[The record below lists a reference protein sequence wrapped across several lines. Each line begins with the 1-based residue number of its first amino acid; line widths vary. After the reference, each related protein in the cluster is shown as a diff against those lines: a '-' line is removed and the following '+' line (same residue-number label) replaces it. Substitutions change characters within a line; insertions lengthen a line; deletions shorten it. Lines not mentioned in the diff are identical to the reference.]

1 MNKSKIL
8 SILGSALLLVLCLF
22 VGFNVSLGGQVVSA
36 EASTEQ
42 TISLDGVQMRGW
54 TDGWYQ
60 YLVLQSGSYNGL
72 GSVESI
78 ANVNAV
84 SRDKIK
90 LYTSESDSGKALSE
104 INVQHLDQN
113 FGNWTDG
120 LFINFSEYDSALGG
134 HQVYKVVIE
143 AGCKLPYKNGDATG
157 TFVVDKTY
165 VFYNNSY
172 GNADN
177 KLSAMNWKK
186 VTYQTV
192 SLDGVQMRGF
202 KESNAWFHYFVVN
215 SSSFAGMSTIE
226 DAIEMTT
233 YQTTLDKISLYT
245 VSDNALT
252 ENKLSDLG
260 VNHSERNKWGAQGMF
275 FGLDKFA
282 QGYDGSTVYKVT
294 VQSGCEIVVD
304 KTDNTQTVFVV
315 DKDYTFY
322 NSSYGN
328 ASSAY
333 GALEWTT
340 QPTMAY
346 GTTERAISLD
356 GVQLRGIPGNQ
367 YYNYMVLLSSAYNT
381 LSEQEKVLSGK
392 TYCDFSGITLY
403 TVKDG
408 ELVAKNFNEFNTE
421 YVGRN
426 KWGANGGFIQFNEYA
441 EGYDGSKVY
450 KVTISAGTKI
460 VSEVGE
466 KATVFVVD
474 KDYTFYNSSYGNESS
489 AYGALTWTTQ
499 PTMAY
504 GTTEQTISLDGV
516 QLRGMEGNSYYNYMV
531 LLSSAYNTLS
541 EQEKVISGKT
551 YCDFSGI
558 TLYTVKDGELVA
570 KNFNE
575 FNTQYV
581 GRNIWGANG
590 GFIQFYEYAE
600 GYDGSKVYKVT
611 ISAGTKIVSEVGE
624 KATVFVVDKDYTF
637 FNVSCGEADKAYG
650 AYEWLDYEPTTTEIA
665 LSGVQMRGWKDND
678 WYQYLVLKST
688 GYTDLP
694 SNDNIAY
701 SSRLFS
707 ANKVKIYTSADEYKL
722 LSELT
727 VKHVDQNFLNWA
739 NGAFIC
745 YKGYSSGYAGNN
757 VYKVVIEKGTRIP
770 YSVDGKLAFFVVDK
784 DYVYYNMS
792 YGNEA
797 NAYSSMDWV
806 IKEPTRETLSLSGIQ
821 IRALDETNTW
831 YQYLV
836 LRSDLFVKQSKV
848 ESDVKPG
855 LSFDKVKLYLS
866 KDDSGKTLQELGV
879 THIDRNLWDTGAFI
893 NFGNFSEYNGS
904 SVYKVVI
911 EEGFEIPVYNKTADG
926 ATATVYVV
934 DKDYSFYNVNY
945 GNDGAKLGSFEWWTT
960 PVPESVENTG
970 DIKIVNVTNQSDGVT
985 RWLILWVNDSF
996 AGSTSVSF
1004 YETKRFINV
1013 LDNVYLYSGTDLSVA
1028 PVKLRDVFTGSI
1040 TVGQFGSPEAI
1051 GFTIRNDVELNGTNN
1066 YLVLVKGGCEMPY
1079 VKDGVFSKR
1088 VVAEDTLFMNNDY
1101 GKEGEIPGSTGS
1113 DSRLYANFAIDWSKA
1128 VFVNYETNGIEGLTF
1143 PTACYKIGEKIDFSS
1158 FNADGYNLSVTDDA
1172 GYTYYGVIYVP
1183 EKSVTMQ
1190 LNYTKIVEKRRTGC
1204 QSGAFNGEEIA
1215 VMLAAVSAVIGFKK
1229 KFR

>member
-408 ELVAKNFNEFNTE
+408 ELVAKNFNEFNT
-421 YVGRN
+421 
-426 KWGANGGFIQFNEYA
+426 
-441 EGYDGSKVY
+441 
-450 KVTISAGTKI
+450 
-460 VSEVGE
+460 
-466 KATVFVVD
+466 
-474 KDYTFYNSSYGNESS
+474 
-489 AYGALTWTTQ
+489 
-499 PTMAY
+499 
-504 GTTEQTISLDGV
+504 
-516 QLRGMEGNSYYNYMV
+516 
-531 LLSSAYNTLS
+531 
-541 EQEKVISGKT
+541 
-551 YCDFSGI
+551 
-558 TLYTVKDGELVA
+558 
-570 KNFNE
+570 
-575 FNTQYV
+575 QYV

-797 NAYSSMDWV
+797 NAYSSMDWVIKEPTRETLSLSGIQMRGWNNNDWYQYLVLKSDLFKNSDLIESDVNPGLLFEKVKLYTTNGTDYVTLSDLYVKHIDLNMWGEKGIFVNFANYASFDGSKIYKVVIEAGAELPVYVKTAEGTTVTVYVVDKDYVYYNMSYGNETNAYSSMDWV